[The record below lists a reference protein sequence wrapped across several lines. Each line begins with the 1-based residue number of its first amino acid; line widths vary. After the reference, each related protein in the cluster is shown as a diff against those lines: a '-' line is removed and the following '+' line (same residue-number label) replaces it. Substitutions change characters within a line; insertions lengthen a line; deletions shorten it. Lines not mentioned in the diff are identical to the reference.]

1 MKATFF
7 ARKENYQDKKWEVV
21 DARGQ
26 VVGRLAARI
35 SRILTGKDKTD
46 YTPHVETG
54 RGVVVINAA
63 HITVTG
69 NKAKAKIYKHYSGY
83 PSGQREDTFEE
94 VMKKDPTYPLK
105 HAVKGMLP
113 KSPLGYRMITR
124 LLVYP
129 GSEHPHQ
136 AQVFSGTSKIKVKKE
151 KKS

>member
-1 MKATFF
+1 MGTFF
-7 ARKENYQDKKWEVV
+7 AKKEDYADKKWQVI

-35 SRILTGKDKTD
+35 ARILAGKDRTD
-46 YTPHVETG
+46 YTPHTETG
-54 RGVVVINAA
+54 RGVIVVNAA
-63 HITVTG
+63 EVVVTG
-69 NKAKAKIYKHYSGY
+69 NKAKDKIYKRYSGY
-83 PSGQREDTFEE
+83 PSGQTEETFEQ
-94 VMKKDPTYPLK
+94 VMKKDSTYPLK

-113 KSPLGYRMITR
+113 RSPLGYRMITR

-136 AQVFSGTSKIKVKKE
+136 AQVPVKTSKIKMVKE